1 MVFYVHNSHV
11 RNAVDNVLLIDT
23 HDQHKHGSVRKHLR
37 KHLCK
42 HPKFVH
48 NINKFWKVFLI

>member
-48 NINKFWKVFLI
+48 NINKF